1 MSSRAQI
8 QETLPQSRDNA
19 LLAVEDLS
27 VTFSRGSL
35 FSRLINPLPL
45 PSFNVVDGVTL
56 SLAEGET
63 LGLVGESGSGKTTLA
78 RAILGLMRLAAGRIA
93 FAGSEVRTPA
103 DFRAMRRRS
112 AMMFQDPVGS
122 LSPRLRIGTL
132 LTEPAVIQGVPM
144 PDRRAAAKAL
154 LALVGLPAAFVDRF
168 PHELSGGQAR
178 RVGVARALAM
188 KPRLLLADEPTAGLD
203 VSVQGDV
210 LNLIGELKRELG
222 FAALIVT
229 HNLAVIRHV
238 SDRLA
243 IMYLGRLVETGPTRE
258 VFAAPLHPY
267 TATLIRSEPV
277 PDPRR
282 RSFGPA
288 VRGEIPSVFRR
299 PSGCEFHTRCPI
311 AAERC
316 RVDPPAYRAM
326 GAGRM
331 VRCHFPLSQG
341 GQELEVLS
349 GTSRNE
355 KGKST

>member
-1 MSSRAQI
+1 VFEGRPIVSQAAFS
-8 QETLPQSRDNA
+8 A
-19 LLAVEDLS
+19 L
-27 VTFSRGSL
+27 
-35 FSRLINPLPL
+35 
-45 PSFNVVDGVTL
+45 
-56 SLAEGET
+56 
-63 LGLVGESGSGKTTLA
+63 
-78 RAILGLMRLAAGRIA
+78 
-93 FAGSEVRTPA
+93 
-103 DFRAMRRRS
+103 RRRS

-132 LTEPAVIQGVPM
+132 LTEPLVVQGKAP
-144 PDRRAAAKAL
+144 PDRRAAAKAM
-154 LALVGLPAAFVDRF
+154 LAQVGLPAAFVDRY

-178 RVGVARALAM
+178 RVGVARALSTR
-188 KPRLLLADEPTAGLD
+188 PRLLVADEPTAGLD

-341 GQELEVLS
+341 GQELGVLS